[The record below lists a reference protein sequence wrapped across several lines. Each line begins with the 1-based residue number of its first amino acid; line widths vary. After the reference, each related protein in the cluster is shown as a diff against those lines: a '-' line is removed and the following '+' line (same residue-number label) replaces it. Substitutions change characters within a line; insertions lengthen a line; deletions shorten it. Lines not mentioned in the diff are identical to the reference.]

1 MGRVHTVREHEA
13 LEAGDALS
21 AGDVDD
27 LRAFARSVLKLRDG
41 DLAASNYVG
50 IVTTSGGTVV
60 EILPKIDLDDEVDGE
75 HDRTRQVFLRMLR
88 RWRGLG
94 TALRSSDIRALSRF
108 PMLEVFVRQFLCR
121 VNDLVRHGL
130 AKRYVTVEENLP
142 YLRGRIVFAR
152 QVRENAANQA
162 RFHVAHGE
170 LTVNRPA
177 NRLIRSTLERLVSRV
192 REHGNRQMLREA
204 LIEMAD
210 VPPAIDI
217 QADWQRHNVDRSMRH
232 YGAAMDWVGLFLFNQ
247 GLATFSGAHRNLSVL
262 FPMEQ
267 VFEDFVTDSFRRY
280 QQRYRVRAQG
290 PQCAMASIGGRRAF
304 VMKPDV
310 SLLFGGKVMLVLDAK
325 WKHIDTT
332 RDYPKHGISQDD
344 LYQLHAYGA
353 RYGCEAVALVYPRN
367 RTFGDALEYRFF
379 DDLPLLAIPFDV
391 ARPEAATALA
401 LQALQI
407 AAERN

>member
-60 EILPKIDLDDEVDGE
+60 EILPKIELDDEVDGE

-310 SLLFGGKVMLVLDAK
+310 SLLFGGKVMLVLERLNGNTSTRRG
-325 WKHIDTT
+325 TT
-332 RDYPKHGISQDD
+332 PSTASRRTIYTNSTHTEPGT
-344 LYQLHAYGA
+344 GA
-353 RYGCEAVALVYPRN
+353 RR
-367 RTFGDALEYRFF
+367 
-379 DDLPLLAIPFDV
+379 
-391 ARPEAATALA
+391 
-401 LQALQI
+401 
-407 AAERN
+407 